1 MFQTTLSEASIVRI
15 HFQTFAWKFIGEQ
28 STMKRKE
35 LPDSELD
42 VMLALWELDCPST
55 IADIHRLVQSRR
67 KCSKAAV
74 HILVDRLCEKG
85 YVKIENI
92 DAPVPY
98 KLVSPLVTRD
108 EYCGSASDGFISK
121 LFSGRWQNLI
131 ANLVDTG
138 KISDDDIAELEEI
151 IRRGKD

>member
-1 MFQTTLSEASIVRI
+1 MFQSTLSEASIVRI

-42 VMLALWELDCPST
+42 VMLALWELGCPST

-74 HILVDRLCEKG
+74 HILVDRL
-85 YVKIENI
+85 
-92 DAPVPY
+92 
-98 KLVSPLVTRD
+98 
-108 EYCGSASDGFISK
+108 
-121 LFSGRWQNLI
+121 
-131 ANLVDTG
+131 
-138 KISDDDIAELEEI
+138 
-151 IRRGKD
+151 